1 MSMHEGL
8 ALLVSRLKSHSPLND
23 NDIREFA
30 SVPLSVRRVVNG
42 SLIVR
47 RGDRSDSSF
56 LLLDG
61 FVVRRRDCIERRQ
74 IVGINIPGDLPD
86 LQAMFLRASDHDIV
100 AASECSVG
108 VIPHAAL
115 SALIRSND
123 RIARALWRSTL
134 LETAIARAWILNV
147 GQRRAPARLA
157 HLILETHERLR
168 TIGLA
173 SGGSFR
179 FPFTQE
185 QLGEA
190 TGLTSVHVNRALRI
204 LRDSAAVTLKR
215 GECHIAEKP
224 LQDIADFD
232 PAYLGSASSPD

>member
-1 MSMHEGL
+1 MHEGFE
-8 ALLVSRLKSHSPLND
+8 LLVRRLKSHSPLND
-23 NDIREFA
+23 ADIGELA
-30 SVPLSVRRVVNG
+30 AIPMNVRRIANG

-61 FVVRRRDCIERRQ
+61 FVVRRRDCVERRQ
-74 IVGINIPGDLPD
+74 IVGINIPGELPD
-86 LQAMFLRASDHDIV
+86 LQSLFLRVSDHDII
-100 AASECSVG
+100 AASECV
-108 VIPHAAL
+108 VCYIPHAAL
-115 SALIRSND
+115 AGLIRNNE
-123 RIARALWRSTL
+123 RISRALWRSTL
-134 LETAIARAWILNV
+134 LDTAIARAWISNV

-157 HLILETHERLR
+157 HLILETHHRLSA
-168 TIGLA
+168 IGLA
-173 SGGSFR
+173 SGGSFK

-215 GECHIAEKP
+215 GECHIAEQP
-224 LQDIADFD
+224 LREIADFD
-232 PAYLGSASSPD
+232 PAYLDPGGPPP